1 MYSLQDFQYYE
12 EGKDQG
18 INVREKSK
26 QLEALLKDDERLK
39 NERVKALKARERF
52 AQQTTGFGTG
62 SDSNVI
68 KLTFTLS
75 TSLFPL
81 PFFYN
86 CLFYKYGLSKSFYDS
101 DSVHCLHFHKL
112 SHGKGFNLW
121 IVDFKWVILK
131 DKWISFFGSCPF
143 IFLFVKT

>member
-1 MYSLQDFQYYE
+1 MLIMYSLQDFQYYE

-62 SDSNVI
+62 SDSNVT
-68 KLTFTLS
+68 KFTLTLS
-75 TSLFPL
+75 TFLFL
-81 PFFYN
+81 
-86 CLFYKYGLSKSFYDS
+86 
-101 DSVHCLHFHKL
+101 
-112 SHGKGFNLW
+112 
-121 IVDFKWVILK
+121 
-131 DKWISFFGSCPF
+131 SFF
-143 IFLFVKT
+143 FLQLFAL

>member
-1 MYSLQDFQYYE
+1 MYKALVLLDYLVKTGNEKVAQQCKENIFAIHTLRVFYKHHYHSNSIIFWNEFILQDFQYYE

-62 SDSNVI
+62 SDPNV
-68 KLTFTLS
+68 K
-75 TSLFPL
+75 
-81 PFFYN
+81 
-86 CLFYKYGLSKSFYDS
+86 KYF
-101 DSVHCLHFHKL
+101 
-112 SHGKGFNLW
+112 
-121 IVDFKWVILK
+121 
-131 DKWISFFGSCPF
+131 
-143 IFLFVKT
+143 

>member
-1 MYSLQDFQYYE
+1 MHELIMYSLQDFQYYE

-81 PFFYN
+81 
-86 CLFYKYGLSKSFYDS
+86 
-101 DSVHCLHFHKL
+101 
-112 SHGKGFNLW
+112 
-121 IVDFKWVILK
+121 
-131 DKWISFFGSCPF
+131 SFFLQ
-143 IFLFVKT
+143 LFVL

>member
-1 MYSLQDFQYYE
+1 MQREHLRHSHAEGTIYLIPFLMRKSKINLITYSLQDFQYYE

-68 KLTFTLS
+68 HF
-75 TSLFPL
+75 L
-81 PFFYN
+81 PFI
-86 CLFYKYGLSKSFYDS
+86 CLF
-101 DSVHCLHFHKL
+101 
-112 SHGKGFNLW
+112 
-121 IVDFKWVILK
+121 
-131 DKWISFFGSCPF
+131 
-143 IFLFVKT
+143 

>member
-1 MYSLQDFQYYE
+1 MQGKYFCHPHSEGIFTSTIIHQILWYSETNLFFQDFQYYE

-62 SDSNVI
+62 SDPNVTIYFSISNSI
-68 KLTFTLS
+68 KLIVYQF
-75 TSLFPL
+75 SL
-81 PFFYN
+81 
-86 CLFYKYGLSKSFYDS
+86 
-101 DSVHCLHFHKL
+101 
-112 SHGKGFNLW
+112 
-121 IVDFKWVILK
+121 WVPQRRALDLIT
-131 DKWISFFGSCPF
+131 G
-143 IFLFVKT
+143 